1 MSTPGGDLPEGR
13 DSRAPASD
21 SPRGAWGVV
30 PPHDSDAP
38 RRTSSG
44 PGRALVAVYGLFA
57 LAATARGVTQLVT
70 QYAEAPLAYV
80 LSLVAGIV
88 YIVATVTLARGTATS
103 RRVALVA
110 VSVEL
115 VGVLT
120 VGTLSVLDPEAFP
133 RATVWSLYGSGY
145 GFVPLVLPV
154 LGLLWLR
161 RTRPGA
167 VRPRPAGRTARS

>member
-1 MSTPGGDLPEGR
+1 MSGVPQ
-13 DSRAPASD
+13 
-21 SPRGAWGVV
+21 GVV
-30 PPHDSDAP
+30 PPHGSVP
-38 RRTSSG
+38 PTPRTSSG

-70 QYAEAPLAYV
+70 SYAEAPLAYV

-88 YIVATVTLARGTATS
+88 YIVATLTLARGTATS

-120 VGTLSVLDPEAFP
+120 VGTLSVLDPAAFP

-161 RTRPGA
+161 RTRPT
-167 VRPRPAGRTARS
+167 PTAARRDAPS